1 MPWVLLSLMFIFP
14 PAAIVLF
21 FGSIRYSLVTKI
33 GAVFFVGLMV
43 FSLTGSEKI
52 LLEYQQNLWIHKFFE
67 ARRKFRYRDAEEF
80 LRRIPL
86 ISSEDQLGLNL
97 LSMGHL
103 LGLGEY
109 NQVLKLYDQTLGLF
123 QNQLD
128 ELGPRSK
135 RGEPLVNTFEAIFN
149 TYLLEKDLHGLS
161 EVSQLDEEE
170 FRPEDAAALYSE
182 LTGGGISGGMAGLLE
197 YALFLKHDR
206 EDSRRLLTHAV
217 QLFFLIPDG
226 KRGSIFNLEFYFLA
240 YLIHFGS
247 EDNLLYAEKNWQ
259 RSLETEL
266 SEFVNQSPYHLK
278 AYDLR
283 GALRARNG
291 NWQGALEDWI
301 HVFKID
307 VSHFSVYDNLIQTL
321 HSLSRAGEIQF
332 LEDYKKAENIRF
344 SEAGFEKAL
353 DLFGKILT
361 QTDEVPML
369 LRDEVYFNMGVIYRN
384 NTLEFEKA
392 VENFEQILALPDSFR
407 KEMALYNLA
416 MCHFQLGQ
424 YDRCQE
430 TIKRLLK
437 EFPTSDQSE
446 KLKMILLY
454 AKSLEIIGDM
464 RDKLRGE
471 ES

>member
-1 MPWVLLSLMFIFP
+1 M
-14 PAAIVLF
+14 LF
-21 FGSIRYSLVTKI
+21 
-33 GAVFFVGLMV
+33 
-43 FSLTGSEKI
+43 
-52 LLEYQQNLWIHKFFE
+52 
-67 ARRKFRYRDAEEF
+67 
-80 LRRIPL
+80 
-86 ISSEDQLGLNL
+86 
-97 LSMGHL
+97 
-103 LGLGEY
+103 
-109 NQVLKLYDQTLGLF
+109 
-123 QNQLD
+123 
-128 ELGPRSK
+128 RS
-135 RGEPLVNTFEAIFN
+135 
-149 TYLLEKDLHGLS
+149 
-161 EVSQLDEEE
+161 
-170 FRPEDAAALYSE
+170 
-182 LTGGGISGGMAGLLE
+182 
-197 YALFLKHDR
+197 
-206 EDSRRLLTHAV
+206 
-217 QLFFLIPDG
+217 
-226 KRGSIFNLEFYFLA
+226 
-240 YLIHFGS
+240 
-247 EDNLLYAEKNWQ
+247 
-259 RSLETEL
+259 
-266 SEFVNQSPYHLK
+266 
-278 AYDLR
+278 
-283 GALRARNG
+283 
-291 NWQGALEDWI
+291 
-301 HVFKID
+301 
-307 VSHFSVYDNLIQTL
+307 
-321 HSLSRAGEIQF
+321 
-332 LEDYKKAENIRF
+332 NIRF